1 MYSKAFQYRAFWSV
15 CDMNAYP
22 FSVFKRTDRPSFL
35 VSFKD
40 ADGKFLSPVS
50 TKKTT
55 EKEAMTYIHFFTYRF

>member
-1 MYSKAFQYRAFWSV
+1 
-15 CDMNAYP
+15 MNAYP